1 MTSVKAT
8 LLVAMTTPNPTWI
21 EGLEGQQKG
30 SDSQVLLA
38 RKTEIARCTKLHK
51 IKYWVK
57 NSTRENLKR
66 VNKMGRLRDP

>member
-1 MTSVKAT
+1 
-8 LLVAMTTPNPTWI
+8 MTTPNPTWI
-21 EGLEGQQKG
+21 EGIELKRIKITPRDNKKG
-30 SDSQVLLA
+30 SDSPVLLA

-66 VNKMGRLRDP
+66 VNKMGRLKDP